1 MTPQETPPQQ
11 TAQQETAQQE
21 TAQQQMPPQQTA
33 QQQTAPGEFDG
44 FPRAPELVEPEP
56 VPDWRRLDLRMLVVR
71 PLNELVGLVPV
82 VVGLLVF
89 GSGDRWRFLSGV
101 GVVVVVVGVGLLS
114 WLTTR
119 YRITAEQVELR
130 KGLLVRKRL
139 AVPRD
144 RIRTVD
150 LTAKLGHR
158 LFGLSAIR
166 VGTGQHEKAGE
177 DGLTLDA
184 VSSQEAERLRQ
195 VLLDRAPA
203 ASPAAGAVPDT
214 ADAPPGEELA
224 RLDPRWLRFAPLT
237 LSGLVAVGTT
247 FGVLMNYAQELDL
260 HPSSSTIDWLTGSPI
275 AVTVAVAAAVVLVL
289 AVIGSLLIYVL
300 QFWNFRLT
308 READGTVRV
317 RRGLLTTRSVSVEE
331 QRLRG
336 VEVQQPLLLRAGRGA
351 RAAAVTTGLG
361 SKGESSV
368 LLPPAPASEAHRVAA
383 AVLGVAESPTRA
395 PLAAHPVAALRRRL
409 VRAVVPVLVLAGV
422 LAVVAPDWTWRA
434 ALALVPFAALLGWD
448 RYRAL
453 GHALTERYLV
463 TRSGSAV
470 RETVALQRGGVIGWR
485 LHRSFFQRRAGL
497 ITVTA
502 TTAAGDGSYAVI
514 DVGEAEGL
522 ALADAAVPDLLR
534 PFLTTE
540 PAPAKP

>member
-1 MTPQETPPQQ
+1 VTPQETSPEET
-11 TAQQETAQQE
+11 TARDAV
-21 TAQQQMPPQQTA
+21 PRDV
-33 QQQTAPGEFDG
+33 GG
-44 FPRAPELVEPEP
+44 FPAAPELVEPEP
-56 VPDWRRLDLRMLVVR
+56 VRDWHRLDLRMLVVR

-89 GSGDRWRFLSGV
+89 GSGDRWRFLSGI
-101 GVVVVVVGVGLLS
+101 GVVVVVVGLGLLS

-203 ASPAAGAVPDT
+203 ASAATGAAPVAT
-214 ADAPPGEELA
+214 DAPPPGEDLA

-289 AVIGSLLIYVL
+289 AVVGSLLIYVL

-361 SKGESSV
+361 RKGESSV
-368 LLPPAPASEAHRVAA
+368 LLPPAPVSEAHRVAA
-383 AVLGVAESPTRA
+383 AVLGIDESPTRA
-395 PLAAHPVAALRRRL
+395 PLVAHPVVALRRRL

-422 LAVVAPDWTWRA
+422 LAVVAPDWTWQV

-514 DVGEAEGL
+514 DVGEAAGL

-540 PAPAKP
+540 P